1 MCRFFPAKAALNPCH
16 ATPATQTP
24 AAAHRCRAP
33 HCADPEGL
41 RPLKFLATRWHI
53 AFSSMLVLGL
63 LLSTLM

>member
-1 MCRFFPAKAALNPCH
+1 MGREWDTRLEASVDGMWPPPAHP
-16 ATPATQTP
+16 P
-24 AAAHRCRAP
+24 
-33 HCADPEGL
+33 ADPEGL